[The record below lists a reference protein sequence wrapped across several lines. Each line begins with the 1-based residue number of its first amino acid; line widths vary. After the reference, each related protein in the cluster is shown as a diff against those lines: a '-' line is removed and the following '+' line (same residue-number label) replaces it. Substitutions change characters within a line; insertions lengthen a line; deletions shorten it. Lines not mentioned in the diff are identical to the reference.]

1 MFLRVA
7 LGLVFLLGKMLSCM
21 GRVSKNI
28 KNWKIFNCCRK
39 RKNSNI
45 IINKKKFGGR
55 NERCN
60 EGRNEGCNEG
70 CNERYNDISYLDNI
84 TYKDTVAFI
93 PPIMY
98 AKVIKVYDGDTIT
111 VAAQLPFIGSPI
123 YRFSVRLAH
132 IDSPEIRGGSK
143 METRLAIVSRDALHK
158 LIFGKI
164 IELKNNGKEKYGR
177 LLADLYYDGLYIN
190 QWMLDNKYAV
200 MYDGGKKIKPVE
212 WD

>member
-1 MFLRVA
+1 MESYSGRAKGIFLA
-7 LGLVFLLGKMLSCM
+7 NTCFFIGKMLSSIW
-21 GRVSKNI
+21 RFSSNI
-28 KNWKIFNCCRK
+28 KNWKIFNCCK
-39 RKNSNI
+39 RKKSYVNI
-45 IINKKKFGGR
+45 ITINNKTKFT
-55 NERCN
+55 
-60 EGRNEGCNEG
+60 GCNEG
-70 CNERYNDISYLDNI
+70 SNKEYNDVSYLDNI
-84 TYKDTVAFI
+84 TYKDTLAFI

-111 VAAQLPFIGSPI
+111 VAARLPFVGSPI

-143 METRLAIVSRDALHK
+143 METQLAIVSRDALHK

-177 LLADLYYDGLYIN
+177 LLADLYYNGLYVN
-190 QWMLDNKYAV
+190 QWMLDNKYAI
-200 MYDGGKKIKPVE
+200 MYDGGKKMRPVD

>member
-1 MFLRVA
+1 
-7 LGLVFLLGKMLSCM
+7 MLSCM
-21 GRVSKNI
+21 GHFSRNI
-28 KNWKIFNCCRK
+28 KKWKIFNCCK
-39 RKNSNI
+39 RKGVNVNVNANNNNNNNNN
-45 IINKKKFGGR
+45 NKYLD
-55 NERCN
+55 N
-60 EGRNEGCNEG
+60 EGSYNCN
-70 CNERYNDISYLDNI
+70 DVSYLDDI
-84 TYKDTVAFI
+84 TYKDTLAFI

-111 VAAQLPFIGSPI
+111 VAARLPFVGSPI

-177 LLADLYYDGLYIN
+177 LLADLYYNGLYIN

-200 MYDGGKKIKPVE
+200 MYNGGKKVRPVE
-212 WD
+212 WN

>member
-1 MFLRVA
+1 
-7 LGLVFLLGKMLSCM
+7 MLSCIWHFS
-21 GRVSKNI
+21 RNI
-28 KNWKIFNCCRK
+28 KNWKIFNCCK

-55 NERCN
+55 NE
-60 EGRNEGCNEG
+60 GCNEG
-70 CNERYNDISYLDNI
+70 CNDISYLDNI
-84 TYKDTVAFI
+84 TYKDTLAFI

-111 VAAQLPFIGSPI
+111 VAARLPFVGSPI

-132 IDSPEIRGGSK
+132 IDSPEIIGGSK
-143 METRLAIVSRDALHK
+143 METRLAIRSRNALHK

-177 LLADLYYDGLYIN
+177 LLADLYYNGLYIN

-200 MYDGGKKIKPVE
+200 MYNGGKKIRPIE
-212 WD
+212 WIK

>member
-1 MFLRVA
+1 
-7 LGLVFLLGKMLSCM
+7 MLACIWHFS
-21 GRVSKNI
+21 RNI
-28 KNWKIFNCCRK
+28 KNWKIFNCCK

-45 IINKKKFGGR
+45 IINKKKIKG
-55 NERCN
+55 C
-60 EGRNEGCNEG
+60 NEGCNEG
-70 CNERYNDISYLDNI
+70 CNDISYLDNI

-111 VAAQLPFIGSPI
+111 VAARLPFVGSPI

-177 LLADLYYDGLYIN
+177 LLADLYYNDLYVN
-190 QWMLDNKYAV
+190 QWMIDNNYAV
-200 MYDGGKKIKPVE
+200 MYDGGKKIRPIE